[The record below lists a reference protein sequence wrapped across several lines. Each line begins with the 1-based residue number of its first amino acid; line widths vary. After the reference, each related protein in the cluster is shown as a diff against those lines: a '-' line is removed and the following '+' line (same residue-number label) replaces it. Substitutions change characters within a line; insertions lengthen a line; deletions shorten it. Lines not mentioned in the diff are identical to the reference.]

1 MKEPAVMQT
10 GTMNSVGK
18 VAVMQRA
25 QFDLGTI
32 QILPLTI
39 NRFQTAACAEY
50 MLIYTRKPI
59 IY

>member
-1 MKEPAVMQT
+1 MQI
-10 GTMNSVGK
+10 GTMNIVRK
-18 VAVMQRA
+18 AAVMQRA

-50 MLIYTRKPI
+50 TLIYTRKPI

>member
-1 MKEPAVMQT
+1 MEEQAVMQT
-10 GTMNSVGK
+10 GTMNILGK

-39 NRFQTAACAEY
+39 NRFQTAACAECT
-50 MLIYTRKPI
+50 LIYTGKPI

>member
-1 MKEPAVMQT
+1 MMQT
-10 GTMNSVGK
+10 GTMSIVEK

-39 NRFQTAACAEY
+39 NRFQTAACAECT
-50 MLIYTRKPI
+50 LIYTGKPI

>member
-1 MKEPAVMQT
+1 MKEQAVMQT
-10 GTMNSVGK
+10 GTMNIVRK

-50 MLIYTRKPI
+50 TLIYTGKPI

>member
-1 MKEPAVMQT
+1 MIQT
-10 GTMNSVGK
+10 GTMNVVGK

-39 NRFQTAACAEY
+39 NRFPTAACAEY
-50 MLIYTRKPI
+50 TLFYTGKPI